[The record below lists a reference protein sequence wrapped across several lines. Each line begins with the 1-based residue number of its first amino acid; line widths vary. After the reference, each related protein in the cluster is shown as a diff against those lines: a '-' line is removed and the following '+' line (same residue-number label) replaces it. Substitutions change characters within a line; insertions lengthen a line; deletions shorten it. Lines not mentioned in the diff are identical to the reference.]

1 MEAVLLVNSDR
12 IEMFL
17 KRCVQIIP
25 NFTFFF
31 YRSICH
37 LELGAFGAKW

>member
-17 KRCVQIIP
+17 SMYVQVIP
-25 NFTFFF
+25 NFTFF
-31 YRSICH
+31 
-37 LELGAFGAKW
+37 L